1 MAFSWRKVEPQG
13 MGDETG
19 TFWGRE
25 ERKRKMEKDRMEG
38 RPEELR
44 GSRKCKLEEWGLSL
58 SSTPLLPFSWT
69 HSNQGSTHKVLPKKL
84 VEATRGLHVANLAWV
99 KKHWN
104 AQGSLLE
111 SLSCLCSLFWWSHPA
126 LLFYSLLIHH
136 DPQALFC
143 SSELHTHILLQQEC
157 SGWVL
162 DSQVRNQNTL
172 VVVVVLFLTQ
182 WIFLAKLL
190 NFLGLFECS
199 SF

>member
-1 MAFSWRKVEPQG
+1 

-44 GSRKCKLEEWGLSL
+44 GSRKCKLEEWVFHCLQLLSFLSREPTPIKGLL
-58 SSTPLLPFSWT
+58 TKFS
-69 HSNQGSTHKVLPKKL
+69 PKNLWKQL
-84 VEATRGLHVANLAWV
+84 QGLHVANLAWV

-111 SLSCLCSLFWWSHPA
+111 SLSSCLCSLFWWSHPA

-143 SSELHTHILLQQEC
+143 SSELYTHILLQQEC

-162 DSQVRNQNTL
+162 TL
-172 VVVVVLFLTQ
+172 R
-182 WIFLAKLL
+182 WGIRIHWWWW
-190 NFLGLFECS
+190 
-199 SF
+199 